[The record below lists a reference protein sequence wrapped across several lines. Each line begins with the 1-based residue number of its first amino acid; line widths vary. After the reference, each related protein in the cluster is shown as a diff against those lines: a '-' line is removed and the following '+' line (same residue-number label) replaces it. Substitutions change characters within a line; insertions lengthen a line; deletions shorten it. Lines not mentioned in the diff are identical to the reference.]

1 MMDNWWL
8 RKMGKLGYMWIMR
21 DNEGVIRGNYGLI
34 RGVIRGN

>member
-8 RKMGKLGYMWIMR
+8 RRRGKLGYMWIMR
-21 DNEGVIRGNYGLI
+21 VNRVI